1 MLGRNTERVF
11 SMEQRYIGYR
21 QNPHQNQV
29 PPAPHIAVLGSHDN
43 LVLIIFLF
51 RRLLIDLFLDAF

>member
-1 MLGRNTERVF
+1 VF

-29 PPAPHIAVLGSHDN
+29 PPAPHIGGQLN
-43 LVLIIFLF
+43 T
-51 RRLLIDLFLDAF
+51 